1 MTKAE
6 TDRAAVAASLA
17 IDYYQNQIQHKPD
30 LDKRTFF
37 RNAAAAGLTADAL
50 YAAID
55 YAVSRCGFGR
65 YERDY
70 WPLIQHEARRIWKE
84 ARKKPPP

>member
-1 MTKAE
+1 MKAE
-6 TDRAAVAASLA
+6 TDRVSLVAELA
-17 IDYYQNQIQHKPD
+17 EAYYKQQIQHIPD
-30 LDKRTFF
+30 FEKRIFF

-55 YAVSRCGFGR
+55 FAVSRCGFGR

-70 WPLIQHEARRIWKE
+70 WPHIQREARRIWKE
-84 ARKKPPP
+84 TRKKPPP

>member
-6 TDRAAVAASLA
+6 TDRVSLVAGLA
-17 IDYYQNQIQHKPD
+17 EAYYEHQIQHKPD

-37 RNAAAAGLTADAL
+37 RNAAEAGLTADAL

-84 ARKKPPP
+84 TRKKPPP